1 MNEEQNGG
9 AVKIAEEHKQTIKSL
24 LNDYLNAPIK
34 DNKAMKTIAKQ
45 WGISGSKSIKAL
57 VVFFCIMNS
66 FKKSDFDDMEK
77 LASLL
82 GEESVGTTTEQ
93 EAQESL
99 LRAIKESL
107 KE

>member
-1 MNEEQNGG
+1 MSKKTTEQN
-9 AVKIAEEHKQTIKSL
+9 KTIKEL
-24 LNDYLNAPIK
+24 LNDYLDAPIK
-34 DNKAMKTIAKQ
+34 DNEAMKTIAKQ
-45 WGISGSKSIKAL
+45 WGISGSKSVKAL

-66 FKKSDFDDMEK
+66 FKRSDFDDMEK

-82 GEESVGTTTEQ
+82 GEESAGTTAEQ
-93 EAQESL
+93 KAQESL